1 MSAVMNFKNCGSV
14 LVTGA
19 SRGLGLQIV
28 DSLASGGFSPG
39 KIIATT
45 RQPSSAQKL
54 QELAEKHPNIHIITL
69 DVVNQ
74 ESIEKSVEEVDRL
87 VAEEGLNCLINNAG
101 INVVADFH
109 TVTAEKMIENFH
121 TNSVAPLMITKA
133 YLPLLKRAA
142 SRGGAGGAGK
152 MGIQRA
158 AVINMTSLLGSVEL
172 AWGERANNFKWYP
185 YRTSKSAL
193 NMVSRC
199 MAVDLEPD
207 GILCM
212 AVHPG
217 WVRTDMGGSQAPL
230 SPEESITST
239 LSVIGGLTEK
249 DHGSFLNFT
258 GEVLP
263 CNERIHVCLPVKVT
277 RYQKVQPCCCFRYF
291 TLYSCS

>member
-1 MSAVMNFKNCGSV
+1 MNFRNCGSV

-19 SRGLGLQIV
+19 NRGLGLQLV

-39 KIIATT
+39 KIIATA
-45 RQPSSAQKL
+45 RQPASAQELK
-54 QELAEKHPNIHIITL
+54 ELAEKHPNIHVVTL

-74 ESIEKSVEEVDRL
+74 DSIEKCAEEVGQL
-87 VAEEGLNCLINNAG
+87 VQDEGLNCLINNAG
-101 INVVADFH
+101 INVVADFN

-121 TNSVAPLMITKA
+121 TNAVAPLMITKA
-133 YLPLLKRAA
+133 LLPLLKQAAA
-142 SRGGAGGAGK
+142 SKGGSGGTGS
-152 MGIQRA
+152 MGIHRA

-172 AWGERANNFKWYP
+172 NWGERANNFKWYP

-212 AVHPG
+212 AIHPG
-217 WVRTDMGGSQAPL
+217 WVRTDMGGSEAPL
-230 SPEESITST
+230 STEESISSM

-263 CNERIHVCLPVKVT
+263 W
-277 RYQKVQPCCCFRYF
+277 
-291 TLYSCS
+291 

>member
-1 MSAVMNFKNCGSV
+1 MSGIVNFKNCGSV

-28 DSLASGGFSPG
+28 DFLASGGFSPG
-39 KIIATT
+39 KIIATA
-45 RQPSSAQKL
+45 RDPARAQKL
-54 QELAEKHPNIHIITL
+54 QELAQKHPNIHIITL
-69 DVVNQ
+69 DVVKQ
-74 ESIEKSVEEVDRL
+74 ESIEKSVEDVERL
-87 VAEEGLNCLINNAG
+87 VQEDGLNCLINNAG

-121 TNSVAPLMITKA
+121 TNTVAPLMITKA
-133 YLPLLKRAA
+133 FLPLMKKAA
-142 SRGGAGGAGK
+142 SRGGAAGS
-152 MGIQRA
+152 MSIQRA

-172 AWGERANNFKWYP
+172 NWGERANNFKWYP

-212 AVHPG
+212 AIHPG
-217 WVRTDMGGSQAPL
+217 WVRTDMGGSEAPL
-230 SPEESITST
+230 SPEESVSAI

-263 CNERIHVCLPVKVT
+263 W
-277 RYQKVQPCCCFRYF
+277 
-291 TLYSCS
+291 

>member
-1 MSAVMNFKNCGSV
+1 MNCAMNFKNCGSV

-28 DSLASGGFSPG
+28 DSLANGGFSPG
-39 KIIATT
+39 KIIATS
-45 RQPSSAQKL
+45 RHPASAQKL
-54 QELAEKHPNIHIITL
+54 QELAAKHPNIHIIPL
-69 DVVNQ
+69 DVVKQ
-74 ESIEKSVEEVDRL
+74 DSIEKCVEEVGQL
-87 VAEEGLNCLINNAG
+87 VQEDGLNCLINNAG
-101 INVVADFH
+101 INVVADFN
-109 TVTAEKMIENFH
+109 TVTTEKMIENFH
-121 TNSVAPLMITKA
+121 TNAVAPLMITKA
-133 YLPLLKRAA
+133 FLPLLKKAA
-142 SRGGAGGAGK
+142 QGGQGGGGAGS

-172 AWGERANNFKWYP
+172 NWGERANNFKWYP

-212 AVHPG
+212 AIHPG
-217 WVRTDMGGSQAPL
+217 WVRTDMGGSEAPL
-230 SPEESITST
+230 SPDESISSI

-263 CNERIHVCLPVKVT
+263 W
-277 RYQKVQPCCCFRYF
+277 
-291 TLYSCS
+291 

>member
-1 MSAVMNFKNCGSV
+1 MSGAVNFRNCGSV

-45 RQPSSAQKL
+45 RQPGSAQKL
-54 QELAEKHPNIHIITL
+54 QELAGKHPNIHIITL
-69 DVVNQ
+69 DVVSQ
-74 ESIEKSVEEVDRL
+74 ESIEKCAEEVGQL
-87 VAEEGLNCLINNAG
+87 VQEDGLNCLINNAG

-109 TVTAEKMIENFH
+109 SVTAEKMIENFH
-121 TNSVAPLMITKA
+121 TNAVAPLMITKA
-133 YLPLLKRAA
+133 FLPLLKRAA
-142 SRGGAGGAGK
+142 SKGADCRGA
-152 MGIQRA
+152 MSIQRA

-172 AWGERANNFKWYP
+172 NWGERANNFKWYP

-193 NMVSRC
+193 NMVSRS
-199 MAVDLEPD
+199 MAVDLQPD

-212 AVHPG
+212 AIHPG

-230 SPEESITST
+230 SPEDSVSAI

-263 CNERIHVCLPVKVT
+263 W
-277 RYQKVQPCCCFRYF
+277 
-291 TLYSCS
+291 

>member
-1 MSAVMNFKNCGSV
+1 MSGVMKFKECGSV

-19 SRGLGLQIV
+19 NRGLGLQIV

-39 KIIATT
+39 KIIATA
-45 RQPSSAQKL
+45 RQPASAQKL
-54 QELAEKHPNIHIITL
+54 QELAEKHPNIHVVTL
-69 DVVNQ
+69 DVVSQ
-74 ESIEKSVEEVDRL
+74 DSIEKCAEEVGQL
-87 VAEEGLNCLINNAG
+87 VQDEGLNCLINNAG
-101 INVVADFH
+101 INVVADFN

-121 TNSVAPLMITKA
+121 TNAVAPLMITKA
-133 YLPLLKRAA
+133 FLPLLKKAAA
-142 SRGGAGGAGK
+142 SKGEAGATGR
-152 MGIQRA
+152 MGINRA

-172 AWGERANNFKWYP
+172 NWGEQANNFKWYP

-212 AVHPG
+212 AIHPG
-217 WVRTDMGGSQAPL
+217 WVRTDMGGFEAPL
-230 SPEESITST
+230 STEESISSV

-263 CNERIHVCLPVKVT
+263 W
-277 RYQKVQPCCCFRYF
+277 
-291 TLYSCS
+291 

>member
-1 MSAVMNFKNCGSV
+1 MSGAVNFKNCGSL

-39 KIIATT
+39 KIIAAT
-45 RQPSSAQKL
+45 RTPGGDKKL
-54 QELAEKHPNIHIITL
+54 QELADKHPNIHIVAL
-69 DVVNQ
+69 DVVSQ
-74 ESIEKSVEEVDRL
+74 ESIEKCAEEVGRL
-87 VAEEGLNCLINNAG
+87 VQEEGLNCLINNAG

-109 TVTAEKMIENFH
+109 SVTAEKMIENFH
-121 TNSVAPLMITKA
+121 TNAVAPLMITKA
-133 YLPLLKRAA
+133 FLPLLKQAA
-142 SRGGAGGAGK
+142 SRGQAGGSGS

-172 AWGERANNFKWYP
+172 NWGERANNFKWYP

-193 NMVSRC
+193 NMVTRC

-212 AVHPG
+212 AIHPG
-217 WVRTDMGGSQAPL
+217 WVRTDMGGSEAPL
-230 SPEESITST
+230 SPEESIS
-239 LSVIGGLTEK
+239 SVLGVVGGLTEK

-258 GEVLP
+258 GEALP
-263 CNERIHVCLPVKVT
+263 W
-277 RYQKVQPCCCFRYF
+277 
-291 TLYSCS
+291 

>member
-1 MSAVMNFKNCGSV
+1 MSGVMNFKNCGSV

-19 SRGLGLQIV
+19 TRGLGLQIV
-28 DSLASGGFSPG
+28 ESLASGDFSPG

-45 RQPSSAQKL
+45 RQPATAQKL

-74 ESIEKSVEEVDRL
+74 ESIEKSVEVVAQL
-87 VAEEGLNCLINNAG
+87 VQEEGLNCLINNAG

-121 TNSVAPLMITKA
+121 TNAVAPLMITKA
-133 YLPLLKRAA
+133 FLPLLKRAA
-142 SRGGAGGAGK
+142 SRGGAGGAGR

-172 AWGERANNFKWYP
+172 NWGERANNFKWYP

-193 NMVSRC
+193 NMVTRC

-212 AVHPG
+212 CIHPG
-217 WVRTDMGGSQAPL
+217 WVRTDMGGSEAPL
-230 SPEESITST
+230 SPKESISSV
-239 LSVIGGLTEK
+239 LSVIGGLTER
-249 DHGSFLNFT
+249 DHGSFLNYT

-263 CNERIHVCLPVKVT
+263 W
-277 RYQKVQPCCCFRYF
+277 
-291 TLYSCS
+291 